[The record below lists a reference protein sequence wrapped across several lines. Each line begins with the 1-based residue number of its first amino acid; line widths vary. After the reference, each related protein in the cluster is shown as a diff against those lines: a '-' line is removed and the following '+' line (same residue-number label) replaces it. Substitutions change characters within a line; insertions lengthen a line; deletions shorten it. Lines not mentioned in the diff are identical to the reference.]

1 MGAGKYLLSLACDRF
16 EQQNLYCAEANI
28 RARFPHALKLMQSV
42 GFSQTELLMRY
53 PGIDVNPRES
63 N

>member
-1 MGAGKYLLSLACDRF
+1 MASYMLSLACEAF

-28 RARFPHALKLMQSV
+28 RVRYPHALKLMNSA

-53 PGIDVNPRES
+53 PGIDINP
-63 N
+63 